1 MDCFE
6 DSTSNFDSRSSSFS
20 RSNINSSGS
29 ISKLILAQNFNNSF
43 NSVSLTYFDRKEFF
57 LSISK
62 IIISTLILVFA
73 IFLGNCLLRP
83 KVNNPEVILK
93 KNAQNF
99 QKFAEM
105 IQKDYYNFIEENMK
119 LKKSYP
125 EILNQAADEFNIL
138 DGQLT
143 DIVGQVYRIQRDIV
157 DERIN

>member
-1 MDCFE
+1 
-6 DSTSNFDSRSSSFS
+6 
-20 RSNINSSGS
+20 
-29 ISKLILAQNFNNSF
+29 
-43 NSVSLTYFDRKEFF
+43 
-57 LSISK
+57 
-62 IIISTLILVFA
+62 
-73 IFLGNCLLRP
+73 
-83 KVNNPEVILK
+83 
-93 KNAQNF
+93 
-99 QKFAEM
+99 M